1 MPIKLSGL
9 QERQHF
15 FQKKNNV
22 KSADAELFLNP
33 PINMTTGRPAD
44 QLIHQRSKTWVSP
57 GKQKMRVIN
66 LQSIRYIASKT
77 KTASREIEITC
88 LEHGVVPA
96 RYLRNIGTIG
106 IEGQIKLLR
115 STVAVCGVGGLGGTM
130 IELLARQGIG
140 HLVIIDKGRFAEN
153 NLNRQIIAT
162 EGDLRK
168 SKVKAAADRVKKINS
183 AVVVTPINKT
193 INSQTVTEF
202 IKNAG
207 VVLDALDNFM
217 TRRIVANACNKLKI
231 PFVHGAIAGFCGQ
244 LMTILPGDKGLK
256 AICDISG
263 TESGCGV
270 ETLTG
275 NPAPTPA
282 IIAAWE
288 VQEAIKIITGIGSLI
303 RDQLFFL
310 DFFDNTFDQ
319 ISLSH
324 PNGRDY

>member
-1 MPIKLSGL
+1 
-9 QERQHF
+9 
-15 FQKKNNV
+15 
-22 KSADAELFLNP
+22 
-33 PINMTTGRPAD
+33 MTTDRPAD
-44 QLIHQRSKTWVSP
+44 KLIHQLSKAWVSP
-57 GKQKMRVIN
+57 GKQKRLVID
-66 LQSIRYIASKT
+66 LQSVRYIASKT

-88 LEHGVVPA
+88 LERGIVPA

-115 STVAVCGVGGLGGTM
+115 STVVVCGVGGLGGTI

-140 HLVIIDKGRFAEN
+140 HLVIVDKGRFVEN

-168 SKVKAAADRVKKINS
+168 SKVKAAAGRVKKINS

-202 IKNAG
+202 IKNAD
-207 VVLDALDNFM
+207 VVLDGLDNFM
-217 TRRIVANACNKLKI
+217 TRQIVANACNKLKI

-244 LMTILPGDKGLK
+244 MMTILPGDEGFK

-263 TESGCGV
+263 RKSGCGI

-275 NPAPTPA
+275 NPAATPA

-288 VQEAIKIITGIGSLI
+288 VQEAIKIITEIGDLI
-303 RDQLFFL
+303 RDQLIFL
-310 DFFDNTFDQ
+310 DFLDNTVDQ

-324 PNGRDY
+324 RADQITSFQGKKVSPNFDSKEEGPKKKAKLKATLI

>member
-1 MPIKLSGL
+1 
-9 QERQHF
+9 
-15 FQKKNNV
+15 
-22 KSADAELFLNP
+22 
-33 PINMTTGRPAD
+33 MTTGPPAD
-44 QLIHQRSKTWVSP
+44 KLIHQLSKAWVSP
-57 GKQKMRVIN
+57 GKQKRLVID
-66 LQSIRYIASKT
+66 LQSVRYIASKT
-77 KTASREIEITC
+77 KTASREIEIAC
-88 LEHGVVPA
+88 LEHGIVPD

-115 STVAVCGVGGLGGTM
+115 STVVVCGVGGLGGTI

-140 HLVIIDKGRFAEN
+140 HLVIIDKGRFVEN

-162 EGDLRK
+162 EGNLRK
-168 SKVKAAADRVKKINS
+168 SKVKAAAARVKKINS
-183 AVVVTPINKT
+183 AVVVTPINQT
-193 INSQTVTEF
+193 INSQTVTRF

-207 VVLDALDNFM
+207 VVLDGLDNFM

-244 LMTILPGDKGLK
+244 MMTILPGDKGFK

-275 NPAPTPA
+275 NPAATPA

-288 VQEAIKIITGIGSLI
+288 VQEAIKVITGMGNLMRDRLI
-303 RDQLFFL
+303 FL
-310 DFFDNTFDQ
+310 DFLYNTFDQ
-319 ISLSH
+319 ISLSFPADQSSPFQSKKVS
-324 PNGRDY
+324 PNFDSKEEEPKKRTESKTRLV

>member
-1 MPIKLSGL
+1 
-9 QERQHF
+9 
-15 FQKKNNV
+15 
-22 KSADAELFLNP
+22 
-33 PINMTTGRPAD
+33 MTTGRPAD
-44 QLIHQRSKTWVSP
+44 KLIHQLSKARLDP
-57 GKQKMRVIN
+57 AKQKRLVID
-66 LQSIRYIASKT
+66 LQSVRYIASKT
-77 KTASREIEITC
+77 KTTSREIEITC

-140 HLVIIDKGRFAEN
+140 HLVIIDKGRFVEN

-193 INSQTVTEF
+193 INSQTVTGF
-202 IKNAG
+202 IKRAG
-207 VVLDALDNFM
+207 VVLDGLDNFR
-217 TRRIVANACNKLKI
+217 TRQIVANACNKLKI

-244 LMTILPGDKGLK
+244 LMTILPGDKGLE
-256 AICDISG
+256 AICNIPS
-263 TESGCGV
+263 TESGCGI

-275 NPAPTPA
+275 NPAATPA

-288 VQEAIKIITGIGSLI
+288 VQEAIKIITGIGNPIHDRLI
-303 RDQLFFL
+303 FL
-310 DFFDNTFDQ
+310 DFLDNTFDQ
-319 ISLSH
+319 ISLSYPADQIFPFQGKKVS
-324 PNGRDY
+324 PNFDSKEEPKKRVESKARLV

>member
-1 MPIKLSGL
+1 
-9 QERQHF
+9 
-15 FQKKNNV
+15 
-22 KSADAELFLNP
+22 
-33 PINMTTGRPAD
+33 MTTGRPAD
-44 QLIHQRSKTWVSP
+44 KLIQQLSKAWVSP
-57 GKQKMRVIN
+57 GKQKRLVID
-66 LQSIRYIASKT
+66 LQSVRYIASKT

-88 LEHGVVPA
+88 LEHGIVPA

-115 STVAVCGVGGLGGTM
+115 STVVVCGVGGLGGT
-130 IELLARQGIG
+130 ITELLARQGIG
-140 HLVIIDKGRFAEN
+140 HLVIIDKGRFVEN

-162 EGDLRK
+162 EEDLGK
-168 SKVKAAADRVKKINS
+168 SKVKTAVDRVKKINS
-183 AVVVTPINKT
+183 AVGVTPINKT
-193 INSQTVTEF
+193 INSQTITRF
-202 IKNAG
+202 IRNAG
-207 VVLDALDNFM
+207 VVLDGLDNFM

-244 LMTILPGDKGLK
+244 MMTILPGDKGFK

-275 NPAPTPA
+275 NPAATPA

-288 VQEAIKIITGIGSLI
+288 VQEAIKIITGVGDLI
-303 RDQLFFL
+303 RDRLIFL
-310 DFFDNTFDQ
+310 DFLDNTVDQ

-324 PNGRDY
+324 RVDQITPFQGKKVSPNFDSKEEGPKKKAKLKATLI

>member
-1 MPIKLSGL
+1 
-9 QERQHF
+9 
-15 FQKKNNV
+15 
-22 KSADAELFLNP
+22 
-33 PINMTTGRPAD
+33 MTTGRPAD
-44 QLIHQRSKTWVSP
+44 KLIHQLSKAWVSP
-57 GKQKMRVIN
+57 GKQKRLVID
-66 LQSIRYIASKT
+66 LQGVRYIASKT

-88 LEHGVVPA
+88 LEHGVVPT

-106 IEGQIKLLR
+106 IEGQLKLLR

-140 HLVIIDKGRFAEN
+140 HLVIIDKGRFVEN
-153 NLNRQIIAT
+153 NLNRQIVAT

-193 INSQTVTEF
+193 INSQTVTGF
-202 IKNAG
+202 IKKAS
-207 VVLDALDNFM
+207 VVLDGLDNFM
-217 TRRIVANACNKLKI
+217 TRQIVANACNKLKI

-256 AICDISG
+256 AICNISA

-275 NPAPTPA
+275 NPAATPA
-282 IIAAWE
+282 IIAGWE
-288 VQEAIKIITGIGSLI
+288 VQEAIKIIIGIGNPI
-303 RDQLFFL
+303 RDRLIFL
-310 DFFDNTFDQ
+310 DFLDNTFDQ
-319 ISLSH
+319 ISLSFPADQNSPIQRKKAIPDFDSKDEGH
-324 PNGRDY
+324 KKRAKSKARLV

>member
-1 MPIKLSGL
+1 
-9 QERQHF
+9 
-15 FQKKNNV
+15 
-22 KSADAELFLNP
+22 
-33 PINMTTGRPAD
+33 MTTGRPAD
-44 QLIHQRSKTWVSP
+44 KLIHQLSKAWVSP
-57 GKQKMRVIN
+57 GKQKRLVID
-66 LQSIRYIASKT
+66 LQSVRYIASKT

-88 LEHGVVPA
+88 LEHGIVPA

-106 IEGQIKLLR
+106 IKGQIKLLR
-115 STVAVCGVGGLGGTM
+115 STVVVCGVGGLGGTI

-140 HLVIIDKGRFAEN
+140 HLVIIDKGRFVEN

-193 INSQTVTEF
+193 INSQTVTGF
-202 IKNAG
+202 IKKAG
-207 VVLDALDNFM
+207 VVLDGLDNFM
-217 TRRIVANACNKLKI
+217 TRQVVADACNKLKI

-256 AICDISG
+256 AICNISG

-275 NPAPTPA
+275 NPAATPA
-282 IIAAWE
+282 VIAAWE
-288 VQEAIKIITGIGSLI
+288 VQEAIKIITGIGNLI
-303 RDQLFFL
+303 RDRLIFL
-310 DFFDNTFDQ
+310 DFLDNTFDQ
-319 ISLSH
+319 ISLSNPADQIFPFQEKKAI
-324 PNGRDY
+324 PNFDSRKEGPKKRAESKARLV

>member
-1 MPIKLSGL
+1 
-9 QERQHF
+9 
-15 FQKKNNV
+15 
-22 KSADAELFLNP
+22 
-33 PINMTTGRPAD
+33 MTTGRPAD
-44 QLIHQRSKTWVSP
+44 QLIQQLSKAWVSP
-57 GKQKMRVIN
+57 GKQKRLVID
-66 LQSIRYIASKT
+66 LQSVRYIASKT

-88 LEHGVVPA
+88 LEHGIVPA

-115 STVAVCGVGGLGGTM
+115 STVVVCGVGGLGGT
-130 IELLARQGIG
+130 ITELLARQGIG
-140 HLVIIDKGRFAEN
+140 HLVIIDKGRFVEN

-162 EGDLRK
+162 EEDLGK
-168 SKVKAAADRVKKINS
+168 SKVKTAVDRVKKINS

-193 INSQTVTEF
+193 INSQTITRF
-202 IKNAG
+202 IRNAG
-207 VVLDALDNFM
+207 VVLDGLDNFM

-244 LMTILPGDKGLK
+244 MMTILPGDKGFK

-275 NPAPTPA
+275 NPAATPA

-288 VQEAIKIITGIGSLI
+288 VQEAIKIITGVGDLI
-303 RDQLFFL
+303 RDRLIFL
-310 DFFDNTFDQ
+310 DFLDNTVDQ

-324 PNGRDY
+324 RVDQITPFQGKKVSPNFDSKEEGPKKKAKLKATLI